1 MNTIKVLDEDNNELT
16 CEVMKFIKN
25 DEINKVY
32 VVYKDKEDILVSQLV
47 KENNQY
53 QIYPV
58 LDNEWDF
65 IEKKLNEE

>member
-16 CEVMKFIKN
+16 CEVIKFIKN
-25 DEINKVY
+25 EEINKIY

-47 KENNQY
+47 QENNQY

>member
-32 VVYKDKEDILVSQLV
+32 VVYKDKEDTLVSQLV